1 MAVSAGAGKV
11 FTWFS
16 NMTAIAGLVS
26 WFGISLTY
34 IRFYTGLKAQNIN
47 RKDFPFYSN
56 LQPYAAWYA
65 LIACTLISL
74 VSAGYDSDI
83 STAIYWNYTVQWM
96 VCFPEGKLGCRC
108 LCHQLPPTCSF
119 PSNVYRCQIRLQRT
133 RQETRGNGL
142 RH

>member
-1 MAVSAGAGKV
+1 MAVSAGAGRV

-65 LIACTLISL
+65 LTACTLISL
-74 VSAGYDSDI
+74 VSAGCDSDI
-83 STAIYWNYTVQWM
+83 YTA
-96 VCFPEGKLGCRC
+96 K
-108 LCHQLPPTCSF
+108 CHYLLELYS
-119 PSNVYRCQIRLQRT
+119 SVD
-133 RQETRGNGL
+133 GL
-142 RH
+142 FS